1 MLMEPAPR
9 TYAHGAGL
17 LRFRKY
23 IYMLAEAAPPAYADV
38 PASMSTGSRTR
49 HHDHKIM
56 APALSLHAQSNR
68 LHDHP
73 GAAEPH
79 EVYTKMQ

>member
-1 MLMEPAPR
+1 MLSSVMVYWESVTCMWSRLHEHMLMESAPR

-17 LRFRKY
+17 LRFREH
-23 IYMLAEAAPPAYADV
+23 IYMLAEAAPPASADV

-56 APALSLHAQSNR
+56 APA
-68 LHDHP
+68 P
-73 GAAEPH
+73 
-79 EVYTKMQ
+79 